1 MAVFAD
7 ALAVDDPPMTDL
19 APNAAIYFAAD
30 GYDPGAKGI
39 NGRRVAGE
47 SFIRG
52 FFRHSDAPALMS
64 FTPKPADQALF
75 TRLAGEE
82 RPGMTVQH
90 LPLRSPQRLAEP
102 GTLFFP
108 SPNFAGE
115 CWRRA
120 PHGDASWSICGI
132 THTIST
138 RGVMQGFFDLRMAPQ
153 MEWDAVIC
161 TSRAVQSAVLT
172 QMDMIDAHAKARF
185 MANPPP
191 RPQLPVIPLGIDC
204 GAFAPDAAAGAALRA
219 RLGAGAA
226 DTVFTC
232 IARLTPY
239 EKFDP
244 LPLYIALAEAQRRLG
259 PRQKLHLALCGIF
272 RDAFSRKV
280 FEEGAARL
288 MPDVG
293 FLVLDGADAA
303 ERRAALSGAD
313 VFTFPIDNIQETFGL
328 APIEAMAAGLP
339 VLVSDWDGMRDT
351 VTPDVGIRVP
361 TRTLG
366 PGHAISEA
374 LRHFGGADTYP
385 QYCAL
390 TSQMTAIDIRALV
403 EAILSLAGN
412 PDLRRRLG
420 AAGQARAA
428 ALYDWR
434 VIVPQMQALWGEL
447 AARRGAAT
455 APALPPAGRLAVA
468 PSPFAYFASYPSAAG
483 GFAGVRFASAT
494 PQPPLPVAEML
505 VLRNYTGMGR
515 STERPEAFAAMA
527 EAIAAAGA
535 PGISRDDLASAHKY
549 NPLTVDRLL
558 IWLLKYGYIR
568 RLPAVT
574 PVQSRK

>member
-1 MAVFAD
+1 MAGLAD
-7 ALAVDDPPMTDL
+7 TLALDDTQMTGH
-19 APNAAIYFAAD
+19 ATNAAIYFAAD

-52 FFRHSDAPALMS
+52 FFRHAEVPALLS
-64 FTPKPADQALF
+64 FAQKRADQDLF
-75 TRLAGEE
+75 ARFAGEE
-82 RPGMTVQH
+82 RPGHTVQH

-108 SPNFAGE
+108 SPNFAHE

-120 PHGDASWSICGI
+120 PHGPASWSVCGI

-138 RGVMQGFFDLRMAPQ
+138 KGVMQGFFDLRMAPQ
-153 MEWDAVIC
+153 MEWDAIIC

-172 QMDMIDAHAKARF
+172 QMEMIDEHARARF

-204 GAFAPDAAAGAALRA
+204 TAFAPDPAAGAGLRA
-219 RLGAGAA
+219 RLGADKG
-226 DTVFTC
+226 DVVFTC

-244 LPLYIALAEAQRRLG
+244 LPFYIALAEAQRRLG
-259 PRQKLHLALCGIF
+259 ARQKLHLALCGIF
-272 RDAFSRKV
+272 RDAYSRKV
-280 FEEGAARL
+280 FEDGAARL

-293 FLVLDGADAA
+293 FLVLDGADPA

-313 VFTFPIDNIQETFGL
+313 VFAFPIDNIQETFGL

-351 VTPDVGIRVP
+351 VTPDVGLRVP

-366 PGHAISEA
+366 PGHAVSEA

-390 TSQMTAIDIRALV
+390 ASQMTAIDMRALV
-403 EAILSLAGN
+403 EAILALAGN
-412 PDLRRRLG
+412 PALRRKMG
-420 AAGQARAA
+420 TAGKARAA
-428 ALYDWR
+428 GLYDWR

-447 AARRGAAT
+447 AARRRAAVAL
-455 APALPPAGRLAVA
+455 APPPAGRLPVA
-468 PSPFAYFASYPSAAG
+468 PSPFVYFAEYPTAAG
-483 GFAGVRFASAT
+483 SFAGVRFASAA
-494 PQPPLPVAEML
+494 PQPPLPVAEVL
-505 VLRNYTGMGR
+505 ALRNYAGLGR
-515 STERPEAFAAMA
+515 STERPEAFATMA
-527 EAIAAAGA
+527 EAIAAAGSA
-535 PGISRDDLASAHKY
+535 GISRDELVSAHKY

-568 RLPAVT
+568 RLPPA
-574 PVQSRK
+574 QSRK